1 MLDNGPGQAALAA
14 RAVVPPARPAAPGRH
29 GWALPAAILLL
40 GALLRTACVAVM
52 PSPLVSDYLDY
63 WTLATN
69 LQAGLG
75 LVTAE
80 GRPTAF
86 MSPGYP
92 LFLAG
97 VFGLTGAS
105 IAVVKA
111 TNVLLGVASI
121 LLLFLLA
128 RRLFGSPLVAALAA
142 LLLAA
147 YAEAIAYTAY
157 AAKEN
162 LMMPLMI
169 GLLWVAADRSAS
181 RARWINPLAFGVIA
195 GAIAMVGNAALT
207 LVPAALF
214 LVWRAQRSPGRT
226 LRYLLVAAMAG
237 AVTIAPLMLRNH
249 AAFGAWVLNNNGGFN
264 LYIGNNP
271 AAKPYF
277 ISIAE
282 TPVAPQWSALQEQ
295 LGEHGV
301 DVLLRRLAIEHMR
314 DHPGET
320 AMLMLRKAA
329 AFWEPPTHT
338 GIDEQGWLVRL
349 VRLAWLA
356 QFLAAAGLCLGSLAL
371 LRRHPRGLG
380 AVFLALA
387 GYTAVHMIFYVVY
400 RYRLP
405 IMPFVFLG
413 AGVTLAALLP
423 PRLAARVLPRTGEAG
438 TG

>member
-1 MLDNGPGQAALAA
+1 MLDDGPGQAALAA
-14 RAVVPPARPAAPGRH
+14 RAAMPPAVPVSY
-29 GWALPAAILLL
+29 GWGLPAAILVL

-75 LVTAE
+75 LATAE

-97 VFGLTGAS
+97 VFGLAGAS
-105 IAVVKA
+105 VAVVKA
-111 TNVLLGVASI
+111 ANVLLGVASI

-162 LMMPLMI
+162 LMVPLMI

-181 RARWINPLAFGVIA
+181 RARWINPVAFGVVA

-226 LRYLLVAAMAG
+226 LRYLLVAATAG

-249 AAFGAWVLNNNGGFN
+249 AVFGAWVLNNNGGFN

-271 AAKPYF
+271 AATPYF
-277 ISIAE
+277 ISVAD
-282 TPVAPQWSALQEQ
+282 TPIAPQWPALQEQ
-295 LGEHGV
+295 LGNTGWMFCCGASRSSTCATIPA
-301 DVLLRRLAIEHMR
+301 RRR
-314 DHPGET
+314 
-320 AMLMLRKAA
+320 
-329 AFWEPPTHT
+329 
-338 GIDEQGWLVRL
+338 
-349 VRLAWLA
+349 
-356 QFLAAAGLCLGSLAL
+356 C
-371 LRRHPRGLG
+371 
-380 AVFLALA
+380 
-387 GYTAVHMIFYVVY
+387 
-400 RYRLP
+400 
-405 IMPFVFLG
+405 
-413 AGVTLAALLP
+413 
-423 PRLAARVLPRTGEAG
+423 
-438 TG
+438 